1 MFSVLYEMGTR
12 RRPDLQGDAQG
23 ILTGLKALLER
34 YQGSVEGLSF
44 LDMPLEDQR
53 AGENHSYRKTQVS
66 AKPDS

>member
-34 YQGSVEGLSF
+34 YQGSVEGPEASRF
-44 LDMPLEDQR
+44 
-53 AGENHSYRKTQVS
+53 
-66 AKPDS
+66 